1 MKKIT
6 VFLIILVLP
15 LLTACNNDI
24 NPANEK
30 FLEEFDYLTQLMED
44 TFPYFGVAE
53 RRLGIDIRKLA
64 TKARTI
70 IKNYPYSLQEF
81 AADLGITLEDMPE
94 MDEHVFW
101 SIISHEFLN
110 HFNLLAHIGVNRFDV
125 HDILNPFSYDPD
137 FPLSEFYYLAFNN
150 TITQD
155 FYENQKRLFEQLPHE
170 QDSLFY
176 FIFRRNP
183 DDVDMETPLTHPV
196 VEITTEILE
205 ESHIA
210 YVSISNFMTDDLHH
224 YYDIL
229 IEFYREIQDY
239 DHLIIDIRDNYGG
252 SPAFWKFLIMYQ
264 LWMDRSNMP
273 NMPLYAFFNGSELD
287 RFLAEAHIEARLAT
301 GGLSVYVP
309 ETNLLPIDE
318 VLESSSL
325 PEVNELDLQDLAYG
339 VRFNTSLVNFAR
351 HTANIPGVLSTH
363 PFAGNIWLLTNEES
377 RSAAA
382 LFARHAKYMDFATLV
397 GESTGGW
404 YTTGPR
410 AFFSLPTTGIV
421 VTWDI
426 DYLVDQYGRALE
438 EFPTT
443 PHHFNISGLDALETV
458 LMLIAEGNY

>member
-1 MKKIT
+1 MKKI
-6 VFLIILVLP
+6 VLFSIVLMLFL
-15 LLTACNNDI
+15 TGCNNDI
-24 NPANEK
+24 NLANEK

-53 RRLGIDIRKLA
+53 RVLDVDIRELA
-64 TKARTI
+64 AKARTI
-70 IKNYPYSLQEF
+70 IEDYPYSMEEF
-81 AADLGITLEDMPE
+81 ATDLGVTLEDMPE
-94 MDEHVFW
+94 MDKHVFW
-101 SIISHEFLN
+101 SIITHEFFI
-110 HFNLLAHIGVNRFDV
+110 HFRPFAHSGVHRFDAYNAIRPV
-125 HDILNPFSYDPD
+125 DYHQD
-137 FPLSEFYYLAFNN
+137 FPLSEFNYLVFNN
-150 TITQD
+150 DMTQD
-155 FYENQKRLFEQLPHE
+155 FYEDQEILFEQFPHE
-170 QDSLFY
+170 RDSLFY
-176 FIFRRNP
+176 FIFRQNHY
-183 DDVDMETPLTHPV
+183 DVDMSTPLIPP

-210 YVSISNFMTDDLHH
+210 YVNISNFMTDDLFH

-229 IEFYREIQDY
+229 REFYREIQDY
-239 DHLIIDIRDNYGG
+239 DHLIIDIRDNDGG

-264 LWMDRSNMP
+264 LWLDRSNMP
-273 NMPLYAFFNGSELD
+273 NMPLYAFYNGSELD
-287 RFLAEAHIEARLAT
+287 RFLVETHIEERLAI

-325 PEVNELDLQDLAYG
+325 PEVNKLDLQDLAYG
-339 VRFNTSLVNFAR
+339 VRFNTSLVNYAR
-351 HTANIPGVLSTH
+351 HTANTGGLPTH

-397 GESTGGW
+397 GEPTGGL
-404 YTTGPR
+404 YTLGPR
-410 AFFSLPTTGIV
+410 TFFSLPATGIV

-443 PHHFNISGLDALETV
+443 PHHFNRPGLDALETV
-458 LMLIAEGNY
+458 LMLIAEGDY